1 MQIIER
7 MKLTKSRFL
16 RSSSSRPYSL
26 VACLFVLLASS
37 VPSSSFP
44 TNQRA
49 QAARKNMSNN
59 NVKKTEGVGNNC
71 GCDDDHILDSAIPL
85 KPDDDATLGE
95 LGDYLWLCTRSV
107 YALWHL
113 RTITRRHGI
122 GMGFRDNKIKSQEAD
137 DFFNKD
143 KDTQVNFIR
152 PELIITDDGAQDKN
166 PNRSLL
172 YPITPAALSEFIDSN
187 RKYFKRSRFSNDLE
201 FNKDFENFD
210 ESKAEPLAMQVV
222 LEKETKFDQEI
233 IDYVRC
239 IHIYFCP

>member
-1 MQIIER
+1 
-7 MKLTKSRFL
+7 
-16 RSSSSRPYSL
+16 
-26 VACLFVLLASS
+26 
-37 VPSSSFP
+37 
-44 TNQRA
+44 
-49 QAARKNMSNN
+49 MSNH
-59 NVKKTEGVGNNC
+59 NVKNTEEVGNNC
-71 GCDDDHILDSAIPL
+71 GCDDDHILDNAIPL

-122 GMGFRDNKIKSQEAD
+122 GMGFRDVDKIKSQEAGS
-137 DFFNKD
+137 FFNKD
-143 KDTQVNFIR
+143 NDTQVNFIR

-172 YPITPAALSEFIDSN
+172 YPITPAALSEFINSN

-210 ESKAEPLAMQVV
+210 ESKEEPLAMQVV

-239 IHIYFCP
+239 IHIYFCPYII